1 MEAIVMA
8 MMCCGCAVCN
18 KLDNIQHELE
28 KMNSKNPCPKC
39 MEIPTKNDCVT
50 VVVKQDDKQL

>member
-1 MEAIVMA
+1 MA

-28 KMNSKNPCPKC
+28 KMNSKKPCPKC